1 MSTAGAG
8 NPLQPKLGSGLFFGF
23 SSHFDELFVS
33 GGFNDFRLAVGTAG
47 QNGVSDAAGVDGDS
61 LGGVV
66 IARNNVV
73 NAIRRVVRVDD
84 ADDRDA
90 KLVGFLDGDLVVAD
104 VNDEESVRKS
114 GHFLD
119 ATDGLVELFNVAL
132 EVEGFLL
139 RQVGSRAVFEL
150 LLHVLETLDRA
161 AHRLEVGERT
171 AEPALV
177 NPAAAATLGFGGD
190 DFATAALGVDEEDL
204 AALSGELAGELAGF
218 FELGNRLFEVD
229 DVNLVAGAKDV
240 LTHLRVPETGLV
252 TEMATS
258 FKHFT
263 HADHD

>member
-1 MSTAGAG
+1 M
-8 NPLQPKLGSGLFFGF
+8 
-23 SSHFDELFVS
+23 
-33 GGFNDFRLAVGTAG
+33 
-47 QNGVSDAAGVDGDS
+47 
-61 LGGVV
+61 
-66 IARNNVV
+66 
-73 NAIRRVVRVDD
+73 VRVDD

-119 ATDGLVELFNVAL
+119 AADGLVELFNVAL

-218 FELGNRLFEVD
+218 FKLDDRLFEVD
-229 DVNLVAGAKDV
+229 DGSD
-240 LTHLRVPETGLV
+240 HFSGLPRL
-252 TEMATS
+252 
-258 FKHFT
+258 
-263 HADHD
+263 